1 MTQKTKKPI
10 TTFDVPAKYLEKIRL
25 SGRQREFYEAIKQNQ
40 IIFCTGPA
48 GCLTKNEKLRV
59 YVLPE
64 VPFSED
70 QAKRVSYEDECITIN
85 VKDLYDNYQTADILI
100 DTPDGWQMVGDI
112 VTKERECIKLT
123 FSDDSTLECST
134 DHLIETSEGW
144 IQAIDL
150 SSDHQIVSKTDIRLI
165 NKEKID
171 ETTVYDL
178 EVLHPNHR
186 YWTLN
191 GVSSHNTAKTYS
203 ALYTALSLFSE
214 SKYKQIFL
222 VKPIK
227 ESGENLGFLPGD
239 IKDKTDPYLESF
251 ISNIDKLIPEELR
264 KQMFEW
270 HQFEFKPLA
279 YMRGAT
285 YDNVIIIADEIQN
298 ATHEQLILALTRL
311 GKNSK
316 LIILGDTKQVD
327 INRKNSGLMDF
338 INMLDGINGVYH
350 HVFERSDIVRNKI
363 LIEITDRYDE
373 WLSKRIDK
381 K

>member
-1 MTQKTKKPI
+1 MTQKTKKAV
-10 TTFDVPAKYLEKIRL
+10 TTFDTPSKYLEKTRL
-25 SGRQREFYEAIKQNQ
+25 SAKQNEFFEAIKNNQ
-40 IIFCTGPA
+40 IIFATGPA
-48 GCLTKNEKLRV
+48 G
-59 YVLPE
+59 
-64 VPFSED
+64 
-70 QAKRVSYEDECITIN
+70 
-85 VKDLYDNYQTADILI
+85 
-100 DTPDGWQMVGDI
+100 
-112 VTKERECIKLT
+112 
-123 FSDDSTLECST
+123 
-134 DHLIETSEGW
+134 
-144 IQAIDL
+144 
-150 SSDHQIVSKTDIRLI
+150 
-165 NKEKID
+165 
-171 ETTVYDL
+171 
-178 EVLHPNHR
+178 
-186 YWTLN
+186 
-191 GVSSHNTAKTYS
+191 TAKTWT
-203 ALYTALSLFSE
+203 ALYSALSLFSTE

-251 ISNIDKLIPEELR
+251 VSNIDKLIPEELR

-270 HQFEFKPLA
+270 YQFEFKPLA

-285 YDNVIIIADEIQN
+285 YDNTIIIADEIQN

-338 INMLDGINGVYH
+338 INLLNGISGVYH

-373 WLSKRIDK
+373 WLASRIDK